1 MIQRI
6 MLAAAGIATA
16 AVLTACT
23 APETQDSEES
33 PQSPAA
39 SAPETAGGAD
49 DGGEDEQPDV
59 QTTQGELLPD
69 FPEVIEQFPDS
80 EIVSSSMGS
89 GAAGTAQEPAEGE
102 QAEQP
107 EGEDPS
113 QPDSD
118 QGEGDQAAANEGQVS
133 AALVMRTDASE
144 QDILDF
150 YSDSLEGHGFA
161 AVGEAD
167 RRDGVTTQAFHAEE
181 DNQTVSVSIGPD
193 PDDESARLITVG
205 GVVNR

>member
-1 MIQRI
+1 MIQR
-6 MLAAAGIATA
+6 LALVAAGIAAA

-23 APETQDSEES
+23 APEPQDSEES

-39 SAPETAGGAD
+39 SAPETT
-49 DGGEDEQPDV
+49 GGEDEGAGDEQPDV
-59 QTTQGELLPD
+59 QTTQGELLPG

-89 GAAGTAQEPAEGE
+89 GTAGAAQEPADGE
-102 QAEQP
+102 EAEQQ
-107 EGEDPS
+107 EGDDPD
-113 QPDSD
+113 QPVSD
-118 QGEGDQAAANEGQVS
+118 QDEGDQPAPGEDQVS
-133 AALVMRTDASE
+133 AALVMRTGANE
-144 QDILDF
+144 QEILDF
-150 YSDSLEGHGFA
+150 YTESLEGHGFA

-167 RRDGVTTQAFHAEE
+167 NRDGVTTQAFHAEE

-193 PDDESARLITVG
+193 PEDESARLITVG